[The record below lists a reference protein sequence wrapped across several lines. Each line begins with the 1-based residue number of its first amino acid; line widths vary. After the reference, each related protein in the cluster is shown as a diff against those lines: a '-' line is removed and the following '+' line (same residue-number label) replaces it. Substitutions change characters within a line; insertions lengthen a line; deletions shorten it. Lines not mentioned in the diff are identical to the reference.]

1 MNFLQKKMSM
11 KKSMGMKR
19 PLNAFFK
26 LMIDAK
32 KKGLKEFK
40 YNGKTYVGKKHEK
53 LGMIYK
59 KK

>member
-1 MNFLQKKMSM
+1 MSM